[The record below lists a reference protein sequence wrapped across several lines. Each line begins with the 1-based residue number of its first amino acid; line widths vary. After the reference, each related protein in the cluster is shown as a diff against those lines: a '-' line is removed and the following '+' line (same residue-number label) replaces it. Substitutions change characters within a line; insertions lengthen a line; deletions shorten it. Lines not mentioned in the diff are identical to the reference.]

1 MYRAEVQ
8 LARASSTNTDY
19 MRQSGTVRQINHP
32 LLLFFFSKIA
42 LKGTVSQ
49 VTLHGKMAIPDLQR
63 YPDKNVE
70 DTVVFQIQRIF
81 NSDNSSLAFY

>member
-32 LLLFFFSKIA
+32 LLLFFFSEIA
-42 LKGTVSQ
+42 LEGTVSQ
-49 VTLHGKMAIPDLQR
+49 VTLHGKMGIPDLQR
-63 YPDKNVE
+63 
-70 DTVVFQIQRIF
+70 
-81 NSDNSSLAFY
+81 